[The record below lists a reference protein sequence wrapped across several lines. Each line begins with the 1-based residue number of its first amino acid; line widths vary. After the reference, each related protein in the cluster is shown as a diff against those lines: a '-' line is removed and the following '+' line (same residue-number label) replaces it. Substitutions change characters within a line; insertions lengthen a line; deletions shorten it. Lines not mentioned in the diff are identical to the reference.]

1 MVDYAAGSGSHT
13 EQRIKSDD
21 GGGAGMKTLFVNES
35 ATFLSLVWLRSSGYH
50 IRVDFPYYMMPL
62 LAVDSRNTI

>member
-21 GGGAGMKTLFVNES
+21 GGAGMKTLFVNES
-35 ATFLSLVWLRSSGYH
+35 ATFLSLGLVEIVGISYQSR
-50 IRVDFPYYMMPL
+50 FPIL
-62 LAVDSRNTI
+62 HDATACC